1 MPPLTPPSS
10 ATSIHGDDGV
20 ETMADRAEREL
31 LLGDEETI
39 NMQENVENGLDRISN
54 LAQNCCLYS
63 ARTSRTIL
71 ASEKTF
77 AVWNI
82 LLSISYT
89 LVTLFLV
96 AAPAN
101 PKMPLSVCEISL
113 WSVMVTIYSLLLLS
127 LIFVA
132 ALLVKALH
140 PGLGRRKN
148 IVSLA
153 FRLVGTCTLLA
164 IMLIE
169 RVVSFGFVAHH
180 VIVDSHSSDRDEL
193 IRSDYRRTALE
204 YAVSE
209 SLPVLFILFMMH
221 RKRKEVQNSEVLI
234 IHSIM
239 SNMSNL
245 FGSASPGDGAGGSAG
260 ARAGGLGSRRFQT
273 YGGTRGDSFPPSLAN
288 KARGN
293 VPRVSSSG
301 GVRSKQQ
308 RASADDATFSKTR
321 QSQEVPRRG

>member
-31 LLGDEETI
+31 LLGDEDI
-39 NMQENVENGLDRISN
+39 KMQENVENGLDRISN
-54 LAQNCCLYS
+54 LAQNCCLHG
-63 ARTSRTIL
+63 ARISRTIL

-96 AAPAN
+96 AAPALG
-101 PKMPLSVCEISL
+101 MPLSVCEISL

-221 RKRKEVQNSEVLI
+221 RKRKKVQNNEVLI

-239 SNMSNL
+239 NNMSNL
-245 FGSASPGDGAGGSAG
+245 FGSASPGDGAGSSAG